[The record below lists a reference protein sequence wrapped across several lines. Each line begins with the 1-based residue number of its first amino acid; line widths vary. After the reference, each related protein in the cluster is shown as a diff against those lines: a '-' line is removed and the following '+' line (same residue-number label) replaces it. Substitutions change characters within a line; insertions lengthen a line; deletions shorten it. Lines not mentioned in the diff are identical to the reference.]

1 MKRILPALLLAPTL
15 VFTATAAEKKAFV
28 PHPVTATFYISNVQ
42 CGSCVDAVAE
52 SVKRVK
58 SATDVK
64 MQPGDGYAQISFDTH
79 VSSYHQIAQAIAEAA
94 PVHGDKYV
102 PTLRMSVPDYAKG
115 DNAAK
120 VDAVFAKSKDQV
132 KVIAKNR
139 EKGEFEIQFL
149 PLKVDAAKEGPQGW
163 NAGKFGHPVG
173 DPAPK
178 GLGLKLLVKR
188 EGQPAPAAK
197 KK

>member
-1 MKRILPALLLAPTL
+1 MKQILSALLVSVS
-15 VFTATAAEKKAFV
+15 VFVGSAAEKKAPV

-42 CGSCVDAVAE
+42 CGSCADAIAE
-52 SVKRVK
+52 SVKKVK
-58 SATDVK
+58 SVTEVK
-64 MQPGDGYAQISFDTH
+64 LTPGDGYAQISFDSH
-79 VSSYHQIAQAIAEAA
+79 KDSFHQIAQAIADAA

-102 PTLRMSVPDYAKG
+102 PTMRISVPDYAKG

-120 VDAVFAKSKDQV
+120 VDAIFAKSKDQV
-132 KVIAKNR
+132 KVVAKNR
-139 EKGEFEIQFL
+139 EKGDFEIQFL
-149 PLKVDAAKEGPQGW
+149 PLKLDATKEGPQGW

-178 GLGLKLLVKR
+178 GLGLKLLIKR